1 MYDNVDVDMVV
12 KVLQQTA
19 FSLWSLTGHAIHPLT
34 GIQAHLSR
42 FSFLYS
48 TFFMPEGYLHLL

>member
-19 FSLWSLTGHAIHPLT
+19 FSPWSLIGHGIHPLT
-34 GIQAHLSR
+34 RIQARFSR
-42 FSFLYS
+42 FLFPYS
-48 TFFMPEGYLHLL
+48 TFFMPEGY